1 MIINVLVIE
10 VAGLDVTF
18 SVVVG
23 TLEDRSAPLSQK
35 ALGHALDIEF
45 GPLALG
51 VEEDDLADAGG
62 HEGVLLDGEAEQ
74 GVEDL
79 ALDLVGGQGAV
90 VERLEEELDVQQ
102 EVRIRID
109 NSRLVPISVQ
119 HRHDFGK

>member
-51 VEEDDLADAGG
+51 VEEDDFADTTGQ
-62 HEGVLLDGEAEQ
+62 ESVLLDRKTCQ
-74 GVEDL
+74 GRQNI
-79 ALDLVGGQGAV
+79 ALDVVGRSRTV
-90 VERLEEELDVQQ
+90 VERLQEELDV
-102 EVRIRID
+102 
-109 NSRLVPISVQ
+109 L
-119 HRHDFGK
+119 

>member
-23 TLEDRSAPLSQK
+23 TLEDRPAPLSQK
-35 ALGHALDIEF
+35 ALGHALDVEF

-90 VERLEEELDVQQ
+90 VERFEEELHV
-102 EVRIRID
+102 
-109 NSRLVPISVQ
+109 L
-119 HRHDFGK
+119 